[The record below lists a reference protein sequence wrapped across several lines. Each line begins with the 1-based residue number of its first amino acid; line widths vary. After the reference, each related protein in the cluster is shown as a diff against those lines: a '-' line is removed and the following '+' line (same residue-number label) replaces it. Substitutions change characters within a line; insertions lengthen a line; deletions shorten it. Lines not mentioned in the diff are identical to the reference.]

1 MGIQIKGSNDTIS
14 ASDGSMVLE
23 GSALVFDNE
32 SITGI
37 STMGTGHITGT
48 ATIDDDL
55 KVGVSTFFVDKSAG
69 NIGIGTAV
77 PGHALDISDDGVAF
91 PSAAGSTL
99 LRVRDAG
106 GGATISI
113 DSSASS
119 TGAIQFGD
127 TAASSQG
134 TILYNHVS
142 NHMQFDL
149 NGTGEK
155 MRILSGGQVAIG
167 TATEGHADADD
178 LTIRTSSRTGMTI
191 RSADDNY
198 GNIFFS
204 DATSGTGEYVG
215 KVQYYHA
222 DNTMR
227 FGTNSTDRLIINST
241 GDVNITGVTTAKS
254 FVPTEGQLANRNVL
268 INGAMT
274 VTQRGDGSYGSLGS
288 TAENQ
293 TLDRWVLYVQNS
305 AARFTVSQDS
315 ESPDGFAKSI
325 KIDCTTADTS
335 LAATDEVQFFQK
347 VEGFNCARFNK
358 GTSSALQYTLSF
370 WAKTNKTGTYIVR
383 LLGRDNTNRSVS
395 ASYTVSDS
403 NWNKYVLTFPADT
416 TGKDNADNGEA
427 LRVVWWLVA
436 GSGVDNGTLQ
446 TTWTNSTDTGAAT
459 GQVNFADST
468 SNDFYLTGTQME
480 VGSVATPFEH
490 RNYTEELLRCQR
502 YYQEL
507 PTSGDHV
514 MWGFG
519 RAESNSARMQVPLS
533 TPLRDTPSITCSNF
547 RTCNVSGTMLQ
558 STTTPT
564 VYKWAADFASIILD
578 FPSGGT
584 LSHNHVYIVTSDGG
598 STGLQLSAEL

>member
-1 MGIQIKGSNDTIS
+1 PAADTFTVDTGGTERIRINSSGLGVGCSPSRELHVKGLDVALRLESTAATGRIGAEFYDTSAQKGFFGYPSSGNDHMCIQQNETADFYISVNGSERLRVDTN
-14 ASDGSMVLE
+14 G
-23 GSALVFDNE
+23 NTN
-32 SITGI
+32 ITGI
-37 STMGTGHITGT
+37 TTC
-48 ATIDDDL
+48 
-55 KVGVSTFFVDKSAG
+55 
-69 NIGIGTAV
+69 
-77 PGHALDISDDGVAF
+77 
-91 PSAAGSTL
+91 
-99 LRVRDAG
+99 
-106 GGATISI
+106 
-113 DSSASS
+113 
-119 TGAIQFGD
+119 
-127 TAASSQG
+127 
-134 TILYNHVS
+134 
-142 NHMQFDL
+142 
-149 NGTGEK
+149 
-155 MRILSGGQVAIG
+155 
-167 TATEGHADADD
+167 TE
-178 LTIRTSSRTGMTI
+178 I
-191 RSADDNY
+191 
-198 GNIFFS
+198 
-204 DATSGTGEYVG
+204 
-215 KVQYYHA
+215 
-222 DNTMR
+222 NT
-227 FGTNSTDRLIINST
+227 TQT
-241 GDVNITGVTTAKS
+241 
-254 FVPTEGQLANRNVL
+254 QLANRNVL
-268 INGAMT
+268 INGDMT
-274 VTQRGDGSYGSLGS
+274 VAQRGDGSYGSLGGS
-288 TAENQ
+288 Q
-293 TLDRWVLYVQNS
+293 TNHVLDRWVLYVQNS

-315 ESPDGFAKSI
+315 ESPDGFGKSI

-335 LAATDEVQFFQK
+335 LAATDEVQFQQK
-347 VEGFNCARFNK
+347 VEGFNCTRFNK
-358 GTSSALQYTLSF
+358 GTSSAQKYTLSF

-468 SNDFYLTGTQME
+468 SNDFYLTGTQLE

-490 RNYTEELLRCQR
+490 HGYAGELLRCQR

-598 STGLQLSAEL
+598 STGLQMDSEL

>member
-1 MGIQIKGSNDTIS
+1 MGIQITGSNDTIQ
-14 ASDGSMVLE
+14 AADGNLSIE
-23 GSALVFDNE
+23 GVSLNFNHENV
-32 SITGI
+32 TGI
-37 STMGTGHITGT
+37 STMATGHITGT

-55 KVGVSTFFVDKSAG
+55 KVGISTLFVDKSTG
-69 NIGIGTAV
+69 RIGIGTISPSDLLTIVHSAN
-77 PGHALDISDDGVAF
+77 SDDGISIVNKNNSQG
-91 PSAAGSTL
+91 SAIAQLELSGGDNAHARVQFECNGVYSTIRHDGSGNLGFYTNGSNER
-99 LRVRDAG
+99 LRIESDGDFRLTYGDAG
-106 GGATISI
+106 TNYGGIRGWNTTTGDMII
-113 DSSASS
+113 DADKSS
-119 TGAIQFGD
+119 TGTGD
-127 TAASSQG
+127 K
-134 TILYNHVS
+134 S
-142 NHMQFDL
+142 NLIFKTR
-149 NGTGEK
+149 GSER
-155 MRILSGGQVAIG
+155 MR
-167 TATEGHADADD
+167 
-178 LTIRTSSRTGMTI
+178 LT
-191 RSADDNY
+191 N
-198 GNIFFS
+198 N
-204 DATSGTGEYVG
+204 
-215 KVQYYHA
+215 
-222 DNTMR
+222 
-227 FGTNSTDRLIINST
+227 

-268 INGAMT
+268 INGNMIVA
-274 VTQRGDGSYGSLGS
+274 QRGDGSYGSLGASS
-288 TAENQ
+288 TNYV
-293 TLDRWVLYVQNS
+293 LDRWVLYVQNS

-315 ESPDGFAKSI
+315 ESPDGFGKSI

-347 VEGFNCARFNK
+347 VEGFNTQRFNK

-370 WAKTNKTGTYIVR
+370 WVKTNKTGTYIVR

-416 TGKDNADNGEA
+416 TAEDNANNGES

-490 RNYTEELLRCQR
+490 RNYADELLRCQR

-519 RAESNSARMQVPLS
+519 RAESNSARVQIPLSVPLRAS
-533 TPLRDTPSITCSNF
+533 PSITASNF
-547 RTCNVSGTMLQ
+547 RTCKYDGTMLQ

-584 LSHNHVYIVTSDGG
+584 LTHNNVYIVTSDGG
-598 STGLQLSAEL
+598 STGLQMNSEL